1 MIGAIGPLSRSFKV
15 PIRYVEVGRD
25 GQQNRV
31 AWAETYNLPTRD
43 LELAAC
49 FMGATAN
56 GSVSG
61 TRTPVYFFSVS
72 FDIDDP
78 VDEAMMRRVARRTLR
93 DMGLGEHEAVVVAH
107 KDRSH
112 PHLHFIVNRVHPE
125 RATLWRKWWDYPRL
139 ERSLRAQEVEL
150 GLRVVPGRHAP
161 VPSLDRTR
169 DGLTE
174 DWQRGAQWIK
184 PLPGP
189 KRGDQEF
196 LQDVTE
202 RAGEF
207 LAQARSWAE
216 LESGLA
222 HRGLALTVKGG
233 GFRIT
238 DGKRQ
243 VKASEVG
250 RGFSRYH
257 LEKRLGGYPDYRARM
272 AVADIGSV
280 RRLDR
285 IVVAPPPAFPKR
297 IPEFGDAGYGINELF
312 GAAPARGAEPPGIG
326 VAPELA
332 PTPVRGSARFLKQVR
347 AQAGPVLEHANT
359 WAELERAFSASHL
372 KKRLDRQPEDAAP
385 VIAAA
390 APPAP
395 VALPAAPSLPRKAAA
410 QTIAATAGHT
420 DLDEQHQPIRGAR
433 TPQFGDAGHGL
444 ADLLNDPPQ
453 HQREQTGPALERAP
467 ALQPR
472 QAESPAPTPAAADVG
487 PVPAETSLGSTTTA
501 PAMAEAAEPSQTAE
515 PVREEVGPP
524 PLSSHRAQSGVELLR
539 QEPQRT
545 RRKRGTPK
553 SSEEQVDIWSQ
564 APAPLDSGAPAA
576 AVRDVAPDQPAPAV
590 ENPGIVANP
599 PLSSIP
605 PEAPREIEPV
615 SAPEPPPMMEAI
627 TENAPAPASAERDDA
642 ARAELFARI
651 ERLRQKRSI
660 GFMGK
665 TRTGATTGLP
675 DSTPQSQEVSRT
687 VEGAGSE
694 DAEKFL
700 SLANRAL
707 EAEARSRE
715 VNDAVTEVIAA
726 QQRLSGLDKAEQLAE
741 TTRSKFKAQL
751 EEALRDPNAFLGW
764 FDHLGEPRKREMLRL
779 LEFER
784 AAFAREFSAALVSGA
799 AQATKQQDLLDALK
813 AKAAEL
819 LAARNPEKRVFLHP
833 VGEGQLRLVARD
845 GEFYLDTERG
855 CRAAFRNARDFFG
868 LPKSATRD
876 EVREAAKQHLASAEK
891 READAVFQKQLL
903 GKTPEL
909 YELRGALRGL
919 SVSDQEWVVK
929 QRPALA
935 KHIKHVAQ
943 AAVDLAEGPRR
954 KGSGY
959 DF

>member
-1 MIGAIGPLSRSFKV
+1 VL
-15 PIRYVEVGRD
+15 
-25 GQQNRV
+25 
-31 AWAETYNLPTRD
+31 
-43 LELAAC
+43 
-49 FMGATAN
+49 
-56 GSVSG
+56 
-61 TRTPVYFFSVS
+61 
-72 FDIDDP
+72 
-78 VDEAMMRRVARRTLR
+78 
-93 DMGLGEHEAVVVAH
+93 
-107 KDRSH
+107 
-112 PHLHFIVNRVHPE
+112 
-125 RATLWRKWWDYPRL
+125 
-139 ERSLRAQEVEL
+139 
-150 GLRVVPGRHAP
+150 
-161 VPSLDRTR
+161 
-169 DGLTE
+169 
-174 DWQRGAQWIK
+174 
-184 PLPGP
+184 
-189 KRGDQEF
+189 
-196 LQDVTE
+196 
-202 RAGEF
+202 
-207 LAQARSWAE
+207 
-216 LESGLA
+216 
-222 HRGLALTVKGG
+222 
-233 GFRIT
+233 T
-238 DGKRQ
+238 DGTQ
-243 VKASEVG
+243 EVKASAVG
-250 RGFSRYH
+250 
-257 LEKRLGGYPDYRARM
+257 
-272 AVADIGSV
+272 
-280 RRLDR
+280 
-285 IVVAPPPAFPKR
+285 
-297 IPEFGDAGYGINELF
+297 
-312 GAAPARGAEPPGIG
+312 
-326 VAPELA
+326 
-332 PTPVRGSARFLKQVR
+332 
-347 AQAGPVLEHANT
+347 
-359 WAELERAFSASHL
+359 RAFSASHL

-395 VALPAAPSLPRKAAA
+395 VALPAAPSLPRKVAAL
-410 QTIAATAGHT
+410 TIAATAGHT

-453 HQREQTGPALERAP
+453 HQREQSGPALERAP

-472 QAESPAPTPAAADVG
+472 QAESPAPTPAADVG

-501 PAMAEAAEPSQTAE
+501 LVMAEAAEPSQTAE

-553 SSEEQVDIWSQ
+553 GSEEQVDIWSQ
-564 APAPLDSGAPAA
+564 APAPLGSGAPAA
-576 AVRDVAPDQPAPAV
+576 AVRDVAPDQHAPAV

-605 PEAPREIEPV
+605 PEAPRESNPV
-615 SAPEPPPMMEAI
+615 SAPEPPPTMEAI

-665 TRTGATTGLP
+665 TRTGATSGLP
-675 DSTPQSQEVSRT
+675 DSTPQAQEVSRT
-687 VEGAGSE
+687 VEGAGRE

-700 SLANRAL
+700 RLANRAL
-707 EAEARSRE
+707 EAETRSRE

-764 FDHLGEPRKREMLRL
+764 FDHLSEPRKREMLRL

-813 AKAAEL
+813 ARAAEL

-833 VGEGQLRLVARD
+833 VSEGQLRLAARD
-845 GEFYLDTERG
+845 GEFYLDMERG
-855 CRAAFRNARDFFG
+855 CRAAFRNARDFFS
-868 LPKSATRD
+868 LAKSATRD
-876 EVREAAKQHLASAEK
+876 EVRDAAKQHLASAEK

-929 QRPALA
+929 QLPALA

-943 AAVDLAEGPRR
+943 AAIDLAEGPRR